1 MPCVRVKG
9 PDRMRSPNN
18 PVSAWF
24 GRLLPKRGSAPKPPA
39 VRVRRG
45 RQRRSTLSG
54 PIEKPR
60 VLDILILDDEPQV
73 AAALKRLLHRHRVAI
88 VHSGVDARSALAERT
103 FDVIVSDVM
112 MPEPSGIDV
121 YLELAARGSE
131 LVERFIFVTGG
142 VHGQKAQKF
151 LAAIENPRLEKPVD
165 ALELD
170 LAIARVLHG
179 AEEDNAGVI

>member
-1 MPCVRVKG
+1 
-9 PDRMRSPNN
+9 MRSPNN
-18 PVSAWF
+18 LVSDWL
-24 GRLLPKRGSAPKPPA
+24 GRLMPKRRGGSKPST
-39 VRVRRG
+39 VRVKRPSKRRT
-45 RQRRSTLSG
+45 SHSG

-60 VLDILILDDEPQV
+60 VLDILIIDDEPQV

-88 VHSGVDARSALAERT
+88 VNTGLEARRALSDAA

-121 YLELAARGSE
+121 YLELLARGSE

-142 VHGQKAQKF
+142 VQGQKAQKF
-151 LAAIENPRLEKPVD
+151 LAAIQNPRLEKPVD

-170 LAIARVLHG
+170 LAIARVLNG
-179 AEEDNAGVI
+179 AEEDSASAL